1 MTLANPPQIGYNLVY
16 YKKRGGSGIFNIGF
30 SELILVLLIAFL
42 VVGPKDL
49 PKVARWLGR
58 MVRKMRLMIREVKK
72 ETGWD
77 DLEKEYRDTRADV
90 RETVSG
96 LKKDL
101 DVTAEM
107 KDAAGDL
114 TKSVKEVETE
124 LRQTGRQIGQE
135 AEQLEEETIKRE
147 DIIMRLG
154 TTEIILIVV
163 LALVL
168 FGGGKLAGVGKALG
182 KSIKDFKNEVKDDG
196 EKKTDDSEEKKA

>member
-1 MTLANPPQIGYNLVY
+1 M
-16 YKKRGGSGIFNIGF
+16 
-30 SELILVLLIAFL
+30 LLIAFL

-90 RETVSG
+90 RVTVSG

-114 TKSVKEVETE
+114 MQSVKDVETE

-135 AEQLEEETIKRE
+135 AEQLEEETIK
-147 DIIMRLG
+147 
-154 TTEIILIVV
+154 
-163 LALVL
+163 
-168 FGGGKLAGVGKALG
+168 K
-182 KSIKDFKNEVKDDG
+182 
-196 EKKTDDSEEKKA
+196 

>member
-1 MTLANPPQIGYNLVY
+1 MTLTTALTAIR
-16 YKKRGGSGIFNIGF
+16 KGGGGIFNIGF
-30 SELILVLLIAFL
+30 SELIIVLLIAFL

-114 TKSVKEVETE
+114 TQSVKDVETE

-135 AEQLEEETIKRE
+135 AEQLEEET
-147 DIIMRLG
+147 M
-154 TTEIILIVV
+154 
-163 LALVL
+163 
-168 FGGGKLAGVGKALG
+168 
-182 KSIKDFKNEVKDDG
+182 
-196 EKKTDDSEEKKA
+196 KK